1 MKTLAP
7 PPKAS
12 WNAARSNGERLFA
25 LRRSLGIPR
34 PLFSTIADVSE
45 RSLASY
51 ETRPKLPTSVRPRL
65 TEALRLLQA
74 LLDIL
79 PAEELRGWLTQ
90 PNPGFQGETPLA
102 LIKRGERDRIW
113 AMIHQTRIGAFS

>member
-1 MKTLAP
+1 MKALKPT
-7 PPKAS
+7 PKS
-12 WNAARSNGERLFA
+12 LWTTARSNGERLFA

-34 PLFSTIADVSE
+34 PLFSILADVSE

-51 ETRPKLPTSVRPRL
+51 ETHPKLPTSVRPRL

-79 PAEELRGWLTQ
+79 PAEDLRNWLTQ
-90 PNPGFQGETPLA
+90 PNPGFQDQTPLS
-102 LIKRGERDRIW
+102 LIQKGEKDLIW
-113 AMIHQTRIGAFS
+113 AMIHQTRTGTYA